1 MNDLYMPEMAESLV
15 VISVLLLFCHVTK
28 MSKGRIGLASGSGL
42 MLRLT

>member
-15 VISVLLLFCHVTK
+15 VISVLLLFRHVTK